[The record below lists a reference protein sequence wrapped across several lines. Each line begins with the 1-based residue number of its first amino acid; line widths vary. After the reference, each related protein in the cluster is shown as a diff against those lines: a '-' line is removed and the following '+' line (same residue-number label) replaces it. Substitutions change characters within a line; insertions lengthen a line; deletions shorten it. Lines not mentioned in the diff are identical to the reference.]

1 MELPQLESLLH
12 CLVRIVPVAHDTPLF
27 EPALLRLDRIIGEI
41 ARRGTDCDCIS
52 VAEGFLRGLQRFDL
66 DGEAVAVPAGDIRD
80 FIALGDM
87 ETADDIFGDFI

>member
-1 MELPQLESLLH
+1 MSDPVLDASLNPRAEFCRTL
-12 CLVRIVPVAHDTPLF
+12 
-27 EPALLRLDRIIGEI
+27 ALSAGEI

-87 ETADDIFGDFI
+87 KTANDIFGDFIQGVANV